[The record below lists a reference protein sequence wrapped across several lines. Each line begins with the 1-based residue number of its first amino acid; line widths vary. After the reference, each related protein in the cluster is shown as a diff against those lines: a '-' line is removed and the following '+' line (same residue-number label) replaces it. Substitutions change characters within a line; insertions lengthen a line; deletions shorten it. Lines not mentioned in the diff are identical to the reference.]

1 MGEEKKR
8 GCFKQGALGCLALL
22 GVGLIVMLGF
32 GGLALL
38 DSRRPTER
46 VQEGSS
52 AAVPVERAPAVA
64 TPQQIADARTADA
77 LDVASG
83 GTAPRALAG
92 TLELDLAMGEFT
104 LVPSDGEQ
112 IELEGE
118 FDKTRYELVG
128 TMEEDED
135 GAWRYVVRFGSRSR
149 ILPPT
154 GDGQNRVTIHVPRNL
169 PLRLVGKV
177 RMGES
182 DFELGGLSLR
192 SVALAAEMG
201 EHRISF
207 SEPTPQPIDSFQVR
221 GSMGQVKVASLGNAS
236 PRTVEARHQMG
247 ELELGLQGPWRNDCE
262 VRGRWRM
269 GQMRI
274 DVADDVHVDVGSSVV
289 LLGGKNVR
297 VGPRDEL
304 GPDAHTLHLD
314 VGGAMGEVVIQ

>member
-1 MGEEKKR
+1 MGEENKR
-8 GCFKQGALGCLALL
+8 GCFKQGALGCVVLL

-52 AAVPVERAPAVA
+52 ATVPAERRPAVA
-64 TPQQIADARTADA
+64 TPEQIADARTDDA

-118 FDKTRYELVG
+118 FDKTRYELEG
-128 TMEEDED
+128 TMKEDED

-154 GDGQNRVTIHVPRNL
+154 GEGQNRVTIHVPRNL
-169 PLRLVGKV
+169 PLRIAGKI

-182 DFELGGLSLR
+182 NLELGGLDLR
-192 SVALAAEMG
+192 SVKLAAEMG
-201 EHRISF
+201 EHGVTF
-207 SEPTPQPIDSFQVR
+207 SEPTPEPIESF
-221 GSMGQVKVASLGNAS
+221 
-236 PRTVEARHQMG
+236 
-247 ELELGLQGPWRNDCE
+247 EL
-262 VRGRWRM
+262 RGRMGGLRVAGSRECIAAHGRCAAPDGRARGWPRRSMAQRLRSARSLAHGSDANRRCLRRTRRRGLERGAARRQERPGRSARRARPGCAHPPSGRGWRD
-269 GQMRI
+269 G
-274 DVADDVHVDVGSSVV
+274 
-289 LLGGKNVR
+289 
-297 VGPRDEL
+297 
-304 GPDAHTLHLD
+304 
-314 VGGAMGEVVIQ
+314 